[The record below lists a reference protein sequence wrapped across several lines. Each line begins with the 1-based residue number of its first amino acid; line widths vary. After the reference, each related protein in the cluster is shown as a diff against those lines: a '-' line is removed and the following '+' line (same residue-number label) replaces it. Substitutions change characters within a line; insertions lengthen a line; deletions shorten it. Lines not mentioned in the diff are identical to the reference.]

1 MRWITF
7 VPSTRTASR
16 AKIIC
21 PSLNSPTKS
30 KHAPSLS
37 THVCFHLPARV
48 SKNRHAHPAQMHRT
62 LTRKILLH
70 DARLQNAPDRVR
82 AMTNLS
88 LLLTWPSQIPFGDPE
103 LQLPLFR
110 RRAGIRW
117 RDRRGLL
124 SGGPRARQTKHTYQD
139 RSTHHEDPLLGWDS
153 TNIPVWGSFP
163 HQPQLFPNSRPDP

>member
-117 RDRRGLL
+117 RDRR
-124 SGGPRARQTKHTYQD
+124 PAER
-139 RSTHHEDPLLGWDS
+139 RSTRSPDKTHLPRSQYASRRPSVRVGFHEYPSLG
-153 TNIPVWGSFP
+153 IFP
-163 HQPQLFPNSRPDP
+163 HEPQLFPNSRPDP